1 MRALPAP
8 GRSRGDAIFMVV
20 SAGAARQLHLPGNQS
35 VSADFRF
42 LGITLKR
49 KISIVNKKKVI
60 TAVYREIWKITA
72 FYLSFYLAMPHITFA
87 IVARRIHA
95 TA

>member
-8 GRSRGDAIFMVV
+8 GRSRGTQFLWW
-20 SAGAARQLHLPGNQS
+20 SSEGGSRQLHLPGNQS

-60 TAVYREIWKITA
+60 TAIYRQIRQIKA
-72 FYLSFYLAMPHITFA
+72 FYLSIKSIARQITFV
-87 IVARRIHA
+87 IVV
-95 TA
+95 